1 MKTTLL
7 LFITLFAMSIH
18 SQSQNLSSHQW
29 EHRLILILTDDT
41 SSTVYQNQ
49 IEELYSDKKGLNDRK
64 LVIYTVLPKKFK
76 RDNRENQGWIQSTE
90 LYAEYKQSDKPFEI
104 LVIGLDGGVK
114 LRQSKFLSNEDLF
127 GRIDQMPMRRDELE
141 KSGENF

>member
-1 MKTTLL
+1 MN
-7 LFITLFAMSIH
+7 SY
-18 SQSQNLSSHQW
+18 SQELSSHQW
-29 EHRLILILTDDT
+29 EDRLILILTVDT